1 MYLSIWSRKAEE
13 AIVSSAWT
21 FDGRVSQNAISNM
34 LDKSSL
40 QNENIKNSCFLPQK
54 MELLPWEIDVSGLGK
69 VDSNKGLETGV

>member
-1 MYLSIWSRKAEE
+1 
-13 AIVSSAWT
+13 
-21 FDGRVSQNAISNM
+21 M

-69 VDSNKGLETGV
+69 VDSNKGLKTGV